1 MPQRLQWI
9 SFFLG
14 AAASAALVLSTVDVA
29 AQPAPTEAAQSEAA
43 PPAPPGPPG
52 PPPPSLIPD
61 GEAPPQRSMP
71 PVFPPAIPN
80 IDYGARLRTA
90 IMVQGTEDPSKLDDI
105 AQMLEGDLYMSG
117 QIHRYFG
124 WQFAVTFAYPGR
136 PGSPNSVNITPLD
149 VIAKFEPLREFN
161 IYAGRHLVQADR
173 FTPGGP
179 WGIDEFFYPGF
190 FPLVGAPALPK
201 AGPVG
206 RDVGV
211 TIWGAPFEGH
221 FKYYVGAFQ
230 LHDPVLNPLLSG
242 RLQLSLLSP
251 EPAFYQRT
259 TYFGTKDLVSF
270 GVGAQYQSSGSV
282 QTVPAPA
289 AGMPPIVPL
298 TDDYNSLTADVNVEK
313 VLDGA
318 GTVSA
323 VGQVSSFGGEYQR
336 WENFWLVSLGYMMPR
351 PIGIG
356 KLRATVRYQSAIDP
370 SEGAESSSLID
381 AQLSYNIAAWY
392 ARVALGFRH
401 GSTFL
406 PGTPPAPGTTQDSNM
421 VYLGITL
428 ADP

>member
-1 MPQRLQWI
+1 MLRLSQRI
-9 SFFLG
+9 SFLLFTVV
-14 AAASAALVLSTVDVA
+14 ATTALALSSGEA
-29 AQPAPTEAAQSEAA
+29 QAQPASPQVSKPAEPPPG
-43 PPAPPGPPG
+43 PPAPPE
-52 PPPPSLIPD
+52 SLIPD
-61 GEAPPQRSMP
+61 GEAPPMRSVP
-71 PVFPPAIPN
+71 PAFPPAIPN

-90 IMVQGTEDPSKLDDI
+90 LMAQSSKDPAKLDGLG
-105 AQMLEGDLYMSG
+105 QMLEGDLYMNG
-117 QIHRYFG
+117 QIHRYFS
-124 WQFAVTFAYPGR
+124 WQFAITFAYPGK
-136 PGSPNSVNITPLD
+136 PGSPNTSTFAPLD
-149 VIAKFEPLREFN
+149 VLAKFEPLKEFN

-201 AGPVG
+201 AGPQG
-206 RDVGV
+206 RDMGV
-211 TIWGAPFEGH
+211 TIWGAPFDGH

-230 LHDPVLNPLLSG
+230 LHDPALKPLFTS

-259 TYFGTKDLVSF
+259 TYFGTKDLISF
-270 GVGAQYQSSGSV
+270 GVGAQYQQDGSV
-282 QTVPAPA
+282 QPLPPAV
-289 AGMPPIVPL
+289 AGAPPVVPL
-298 TDDYNSLTADVNVEK
+298 TDDFSSITGDVNVEK
-313 VLDGA
+313 ILGTA

-323 VGQVSSFGGEYQR
+323 VGQVSTFQGDFQR
-336 WENFWLVSLGYMMPR
+336 WRNFWLVSLGYLMPK

-356 KLRATVRYQSAIDP
+356 KLRGTVRYQSAIDP
-370 SEGAESSSLID
+370 SDNAEASSLID
-381 AQLSYNIAAWY
+381 AQVSYNVAAWY

-406 PGTPPAPGTTQDSNM
+406 PGAPMVPGTTADSNM